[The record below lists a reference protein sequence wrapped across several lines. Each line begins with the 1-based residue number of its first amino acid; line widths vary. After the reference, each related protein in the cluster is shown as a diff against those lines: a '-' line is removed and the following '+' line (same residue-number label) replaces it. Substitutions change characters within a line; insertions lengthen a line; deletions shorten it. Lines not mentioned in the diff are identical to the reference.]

1 MDNPFKGH
9 QVGNCNRFTSTH
21 YSANAF
27 AVTGAQ
33 EQAHCASKIV
43 SNSYLFHSK
52 SADIPIPIIRLLK
65 MCPRQS
71 EIKIMGEVKVDSHNL
86 GPLFYRLTSFWFHVN
101 PPSYSYDRAF
111 FNLTYKMK
119 GQRYSSRSHS
129 KYNILSAHIPFVP
142 CLSSLPFL
150 RYSYFKNWP
159 WKSEVNV
166 MGEVT
171 VQSDNVG
178 LTFYRLTSVSFHVNR
193 PSHSWFTAFSKFDLE
208 NPRSRSWVRS
218 QFNVTMRV

>member
-43 SNSYLFHSK
+43 SNSYPFHSK

-101 PPSYSYDRAF
+101 PPAYSYDRAF
-111 FNLTYKMK
+111 LIWPIKWKTKDMAQCQIV
-119 GQRYSSRSHS
+119 GIISHHFIS
-129 KYNILSAHIPFVP
+129 
-142 CLSSLPFL
+142 
-150 RYSYFKNWP
+150 
-159 WKSEVNV
+159 
-166 MGEVT
+166 G
-171 VQSDNVG
+171 
-178 LTFYRLTSVSFHVNR
+178 SFHVYH
-193 PSHSWFTAFSKFDLE
+193 PSRSWDTAISKTDLE
-208 NPRSRSWVRS
+208 NPRSMSWVRS
-218 QFNVTMRV
+218 QFKVIMWV